1 MVADLRYT
9 RHFVTTRKA
18 AARLALVAFAA
29 LLPFLA
35 MRVDLSRPLPAATL
49 VILAFMP
56 LMVSYHCLHF
66 LAKLERQ
73 HDTPTPEMSFIFNL
87 AVGLPIA
94 FTAVLLITLNH
105 YE

>member
-9 RHFVTTRKA
+9 RHFVKTRKGA
-18 AARLALVAFAA
+18 AGLALVAFAA

-35 MRVDLSRPLPAATL
+35 MRLDLARPLQAATL
-49 VILAFMP
+49 VILALMP
-56 LMVSYHCLHF
+56 LTVSYHCLHF
-66 LAKLERQ
+66 LSKLERQ
-73 HDTPTPEMSFIFNL
+73 HDSPTPEMLFIFNL

-94 FTAVLLITLNH
+94 ITAVLLITLNH